1 MEEKE
6 TLKDKIV
13 DFWDYH
19 KYDIVGS
26 IWIAGCAVLGYKT
39 GMYCYNKGYNK
50 GAFDTMACC
59 EKYLPEAK
67 VTSTL
72 TQIAMNQTKK

>member
-6 TLKDKIV
+6 TFKDNVV
-13 DFWDYH
+13 DFWKDH
-19 KYDIVGS
+19 KSNIILGVLYT
-26 IWIAGCAVLGYKT
+26 GCAIIGYKA
-39 GMYCYNKGYNK
+39 GKACYNVGYIR
-50 GAFDTMACC
+50 GASDVTACC